1 MTINV
6 ESLKE
11 LTEKLLEQRRNF
23 RKVEGYKVNTLK
35 SITFLYNSS
44 KQWDFKFK
52 IKFHLPTPLENEVLS
67 YKPNKICTR
76 SKHLK
81 GKKSYI
87 VLCTASLYIA
97 FCQVE
102 NLLGF
107 KNQVVEHLLQGF
119 SPWNK
124 PVHSYVLFNQIQ
136 YLCLETTVLETGD
149 KKDSK
154 RQFWLTWL
162 RHQRGEGRVRWSQTA
177 KKSIEWHLGLSSPG
191 LTCLTFLSVS
201 WKYRIRKAT
210 KTS

>member
-11 LTEKLLEQRRNF
+11 LTEKLLELRRNS

-44 KQWDFKFK
+44 KQRDFQFK
-52 IKFHLPTPLENEVLS
+52 IKFHLPTPLENEVLR

-81 GKKSYI
+81 GKKYCI
-87 VLCTASLYIA
+87 VLYTISLYMA
-97 FCQVE
+97 FCQVK
-102 NLLGF
+102 NLFGF

-119 SPWNK
+119 SPCNK
-124 PVHSYVLFNQIQ
+124 PVNSYVLINQIQ

-149 KKDSK
+149 KKKTVRDSSDS
-154 RQFWLTWL
+154 FD
-162 RHQRGEGRVRWSQTA
+162 
-177 KKSIEWHLGLSSPG
+177 
-191 LTCLTFLSVS
+191 
-201 WKYRIRKAT
+201 
-210 KTS
+210 